1 MFEQHAS
8 ELRLIRYDPRQC
20 GLSGVA
26 EDLSLDAFV
35 RDIHAVLAASGG
47 GPAALIAPV
56 MAAPPAIGF
65 AAAHPDAVSALVL
78 QGPEIDYARRRIV
91 QRALERGT
99 PDHAREWDERIRAP
113 EGLGE
118 DAEPMRKL
126 TGHNL
131 RSWQRLGVKDLMG
144 EAMENW
150 QVNELL
156 PQLACPTLIIHYP
169 DHAFSDGP
177 NVAGRIANARLVVR
191 EGANAP
197 AFNPDL
203 DGLTRL
209 VNDFVLEHSAP
220 LVASLA
226 NDSPPPSCL
235 SPREREVIR
244 LLAAGS
250 TNAAIAAELVIA
262 PGTVARHVTNILN
275 KTALRNRVELTRYAV
290 QYGLIDD

>member
-26 EDLSLDAFV
+26 RGISVWTRLSV
-35 RDIHAVLAASGG
+35 ISTPCWPHRVEVPPRSSR
-47 GPAALIAPV
+47 PSWQRR
-56 MAAPPAIGF
+56 PAIGF

-235 SPREREVIR
+235 SPPRARSHSASRRREHERGHCGGVGDR
-244 LLAAGS
+244 AGDRG
-250 TNAAIAAELVIA
+250 
-262 PGTVARHVTNILN
+262 PARH
-275 KTALRNRVELTRYAV
+275 
-290 QYGLIDD
+290 QHPQ